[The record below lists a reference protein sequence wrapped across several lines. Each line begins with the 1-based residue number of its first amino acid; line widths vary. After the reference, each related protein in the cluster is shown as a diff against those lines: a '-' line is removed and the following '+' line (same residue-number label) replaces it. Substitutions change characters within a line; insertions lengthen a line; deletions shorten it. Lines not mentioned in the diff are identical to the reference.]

1 MPENVRRRNVA
12 AGPGSSNR
20 APRGQIEPGRLY
32 TDKMSW
38 SAGILAVLGLALLM
52 VIHESGHHFVAR
64 AFGMRVL
71 RFSIGFGPALWR
83 HQPRGSATVYQIAL
97 IPFLAYVQIAGMN
110 PFEEVDPD
118 DKGSY
123 ANASLTAR
131 IATVVAGPLAN
142 YFFASFLFFGA
153 YWIGG
158 DQVPTTTITVVKN
171 TPAAHAKMK
180 DGDTVVDIDGTAITD
195 FEQMRQIILRHPNQ
209 PITVTV
215 RRDGQR
221 RSMEITPKPNEAGQA
236 QIGVGTVPKKVALT
250 FRQAVVRSVVEP
262 ADVVVKL
269 VYSLV
274 RIVTAK
280 DKPELSGPVGI
291 VKITGSAA
299 EVGIDRY
306 LWVLAVLSAYLGGF
320 NLLPVPALDGG
331 RLMFLGY
338 EAVTRRRANARVEAH
353 VHALGLLMLL
363 TLIAVVTVFD
373 IKGN

>member
-1 MPENVRRRNVA
+1 
-12 AGPGSSNR
+12 
-20 APRGQIEPGRLY
+20 
-32 TDKMSW
+32 MSW

-83 HQPRGSATVYQIAL
+83 HQPRGSATVYQVAL

-131 IATVVAGPLAN
+131 IATVVAGPFAN

-158 DQVPTTTITVVKN
+158 DSVPTTTIQVVKD
-171 TPAAHAKMK
+171 TPAARANMK
-180 DGDTVVDIDGTAITD
+180 DGDKVLDIDGTAITD
-195 FEQMRQIILRHPNQ
+195 FEQMRQIILKHPNQ
-209 PITVTV
+209 PIELTVL
-215 RRDGQR
+215 RDGKR
-221 RSMEITPKPNEAGQA
+221 RTLQVTPKPNDAGDA
-236 QIGVGTVPKKVALT
+236 QIGVGTVPRRVDLT
-250 FRQAVVRSVVEP
+250 FKQAVIRSVVEP

-269 VYSLV
+269 VYSLA
-274 RIVTAK
+274 RIITAK

-291 VKITGSAA
+291 VKITGNAA

-306 LWVLAVLSAYLGGF
+306 LWVLGVLSAYLGGF

-338 EAVTRRRANARVEAH
+338 EAITRRRANARVEAH